1 MANWL
6 KHLIKSI
13 FFMYNWDYWV
23 LVLFLLAVS
32 VIYIAIKNL
41 IANKKIS
48 NSIIDISFV
57 IYFCLMIYTALI
69 DRNASTDSSG
79 YCLIPFLL

>member
-41 IANKKIS
+41 IANKKFQIQ
-48 NSIIDISFV
+48 
-57 IYFCLMIYTALI
+57 
-69 DRNASTDSSG
+69 
-79 YCLIPFLL
+79 LLTFPLLYIFA